1 MVLEN
6 FIIAF
11 GYVGVFFLIFVMN
24 IIPFFA
30 RASSNQDSLV
40 SEEFNLN
47 ACVKLSYSVTES

>member
-24 IIPFFA
+24 VIPFFA

-40 SEEFNLN
+40 SEEFKRMCKAIL
-47 ACVKLSYSVTES
+47 LGH